1 MASQEEM
8 GGGRAAGVLT
18 VIGSGET
25 GPTVAPV
32 YRRLRERAGTLSP
45 ALLLD
50 TSYAFQANAAEITAK
65 LRGYFRGQLGVEPG
79 VVARDELAG
88 AAAGPAAARIYG
100 ANWVFAGPGSPSYAM
115 RWWRDGPVQAA
126 MAGVLRRG
134 GCVVFASA
142 AACTVGVSTLPVY
155 EIYKVGADPYWLD
168 GLDLTALAGLRVTV
182 VPHFDNREGGRTHD
196 TSRCYIGER
205 RLRLLEGRLP
215 DGAGVL
221 GVDEHTAAVIDL
233 AADTLAVL
241 GRGGVTL
248 RRGPVER
255 RWERGE
261 EVALA
266 ELRDPAWTAG
276 AAAEAAAVAAGAVD
290 NRAPSA
296 SPSATLP
303 VRGPTDRGLGG
314 SAAARRLDGL
324 SAAFDRALAGGDVE
338 AMVAAIMGAAR
349 LTVPDPAAAP
359 GTPAAGP
366 APRSAAPA
374 AGTPVGAAEQAQLAL
389 AGMVARLGELAVEG
403 LRDPADLLA
412 PLVGPLL
419 SLRAEL
425 RQAGRYDLADAVR
438 GVLTGAGVEVRDT
451 PQGTDWRLDD
461 G

>member
-1 MASQEEM
+1 MMAGQEETD
-8 GGGRAAGVLT
+8 GGGTAGVLT

-32 YRRLRERAGTLSP
+32 YRRLRERNGDVAPTV
-45 ALLLD
+45 LLD

-65 LRGYFRGQLGVEPG
+65 LRGYFRGRLGVEPG

-88 AAAGPAAARIYG
+88 AAAGSAAARIYG

-134 GCVVFASA
+134 GCVIFASA
-142 AACTVGVSTLPVY
+142 AACTLGVCTLPVY

-182 VPHFDNREGGRTHD
+182 VPHFDNTEGGRTHD

-215 DGAGVL
+215 DGTGLL

-255 RWERGE
+255 RWESGE

-266 ELRDPAWTAG
+266 ELR
-276 AAAEAAAVAAGAVD
+276 EAVD
-290 NRAPSA
+290 NQAPSL

-303 VRGPTDRGLGG
+303 VRGPTNRGSGEP
-314 SAAARRLDGL
+314 SAVQGAGPDGELERLDGI

-349 LTVPDPAAAP
+349 L
-359 GTPAAGP
+359 
-366 APRSAAPA
+366 AAPA
-374 AGTPVGAAEQAQLAL
+374 PAAEQARLAL
-389 AGMVARLGELAVEG
+389 GGMVARLGELAVDG

-451 PQGTDWRLDD
+451 AQGTDWRLDD